1 MPVMSE
7 EFVNFILAQNKQLLE
22 LNEHLVQQNDQ
33 LLKQN
38 DQLNE
43 QVAKLNITVEQ
54 LTKTVKKLNE
64 RLNKNSKNSSKPPSS
79 DGYSKPSPK
88 SLREST
94 GKKKGGQDGH
104 QGSYLKVMAKPDHVE
119 KYMPRQC
126 QGCPYHDDCKSH
138 ACAGETRHVVDINV
152 DVNITA
158 HEALVVNCPMR
169 NMEFKGTFPKEVSA
183 PVQYG
188 DNLSALVVALNTVG
202 ALSISRT
209 NEILSGVFNIPIATG
224 TISTMVT
231 RCANIVSPTVNK
243 IGKIL
248 VDAYLMHCDE
258 TGTRVDG
265 KTKWVHVACNKFFT
279 YLFIH
284 NKRGKIAINENGLLS
299 SFHGIAVH
307 DCWSSYW
314 SCDGNFEHAVCC
326 AHLLR
331 ELNGV
336 IENHPEQEWAKRF
349 IDLLLEMKKTADKA
363 TSEGKPEVSP
373 YKRRKFTKQYE
384 GILQMAYMENPL
396 PEVPP
401 NKRGRR
407 KKGKVR
413 ALIERLDLH
422 RDEVCRFVDNL
433 NVPFDNNQ
441 AERDIRMVK
450 TKTKV
455 SGCFRS
461 DEGATAYLKIMSY
474 IGTAKKHG
482 INAFRAIAAAFAGDP
497 DMVIA

>member
-1 MPVMSE
+1 
-7 EFVNFILAQNKQLLE
+7 
-22 LNEHLVQQNDQ
+22 
-33 LLKQN
+33 
-38 DQLNE
+38 
-43 QVAKLNITVEQ
+43 
-54 LTKTVKKLNE
+54 
-64 RLNKNSKNSSKPPSS
+64 
-79 DGYSKPSPK
+79 
-88 SLREST
+88 
-94 GKKKGGQDGH
+94 
-104 QGSYLKVMAKPDHVE
+104 
-119 KYMPRQC
+119 
-126 QGCPYHDDCKSH
+126 
-138 ACAGETRHVVDINV
+138 
-152 DVNITA
+152 
-158 HEALVVNCPMR
+158 
-169 NMEFKGTFPKEVSA
+169 
-183 PVQYG
+183 
-188 DNLSALVVALNTVG
+188 
-202 ALSISRT
+202 
-209 NEILSGVFNIPIATG
+209 
-224 TISTMVT
+224 
-231 RCANIVSPTVNK
+231 
-243 IGKIL
+243 
-248 VDAYLMHCDE
+248 
-258 TGTRVDG
+258 
-265 KTKWVHVACNKFFT
+265 
-279 YLFIH
+279 
-284 NKRGKIAINENGLLS
+284 
-299 SFHGIAVH
+299 
-307 DCWSSYW
+307 
-314 SCDGNFEHAVCC
+314 
-326 AHLLR
+326 
-331 ELNGV
+331 
-336 IENHPEQEWAKRF
+336 
-349 IDLLLEMKKTADKA
+349 MKKTADKA